1 MTCATDVVSY
11 ALPHNPEDEDKPVLI
26 DALDDSNH
34 LSRKQ
39 VRHLVDLLVRGLVQR
54 GVRPGD
60 TVCLLMYNHIWFP
73 VMFLAILGAGATFT
87 AANPA
92 YTVQELSHHIK
103 ASETAWII
111 TEPSLLFQAHDA
123 ARHETLSSVPLTQH
137 TTVQEL
143 MASARTQVGTAPSAA
158 LSLTSLPNVRAKP
171 SRDSMTHTE
180 SWYSRSHTIA
190 TLNSTSGTTGMP
202 KMAARSHH
210 SLIAEAESIED
221 STRKPYEVRRLLTI
235 PFFHAFGAPLALI
248 NALRFGHT
256 TYVMR
261 KFDQAQYLAAMQRF
275 NITETA
281 MPPPLLLRF
290 QEMPEIERAML
301 KSIRQVWCGGAPI
314 SAEAQNKAL
323 GMFAPEARIV
333 QVWGMTETGWLTT
346 FKYPES
352 DTTGSVGR
360 FLPTFQ
366 AKIVDEH
373 GRELTQPDQVGELL
387 VKGASNMIGYY
398 NNPEATAQIFDYE
411 GWLRTGDLGR
421 IASNGKVYIID
432 RLKELIKVRG
442 WQVAPAEIEGRLL
455 EHPSIV
461 DAAVIGV
468 PAPEKGTEIPRAYV
482 VIREGHT
489 VNRAQLMDHL
499 RQSLAKYKV
508 NDCEIFRCYNI
519 PKSPSGK
526 ILRKTI
532 RKEYASCEEQFR
544 TVLPYS
550 PESSPTFCLSE
561 RHTLLRQQCL
571 INS

>member
-1 MTCATDVVSY
+1 
-11 ALPHNPEDEDKPVLI
+11 LI
-26 DALDDSNH
+26 
-34 LSRKQ
+34 
-39 VRHLVDLLVRGLVQR
+39 
-54 GVRPGD
+54 
-60 TVCLLMYNHIWFP
+60 T
-73 VMFLAILGAGATFT
+73 
-87 AANPA
+87 
-92 YTVQELSHHIK
+92 
-103 ASETAWII
+103 
-111 TEPSLLFQAHDA
+111 
-123 ARHETLSSVPLTQH
+123 
-137 TTVQEL
+137 
-143 MASARTQVGTAPSAA
+143 
-158 LSLTSLPNVRAKP
+158 
-171 SRDSMTHTE
+171 
-180 SWYSRSHTIA
+180 
-190 TLNSTSGTTGMP
+190 
-202 KMAARSHH
+202 
-210 SLIAEAESIED
+210 EAESIED
-221 STRKPYEVRRLLTI
+221 SARKPYDVRRLLTI

-261 KFDQAQYLAAMQRF
+261 KFDQAQYLGAIQRL

-281 MPPPLLLRF
+281 MPPPLIMRF
-290 QEMPEIERAML
+290 QEMPETERAML

-314 SAEAQNKAL
+314 SAEVQNKAL
-323 GMFAPEARIV
+323 EMFAPGARIV

-346 FKYPES
+346 FRYPES

-360 FLPTFQ
+360 FIATFQ
-366 AKIVDEH
+366 VKVVDEH
-373 GRELTQPDQVGELL
+373 GQELTQPDQVGEIL

-398 NNPEATAQIFDYE
+398 NNPEATAQIFDHDR
-411 GWLRTGDLGR
+411 WLKTGDLGR
-421 IASNGKVYIID
+421 VAQDGKVYIID

-482 VIREGHT
+482 IVREGHS
-489 VNRAQLMDHL
+489 VKRSQLMDHL

-532 RKEYASCEEQFR
+532 RKEYASCEEHFR

-550 PESSPTFCLSE
+550 PDSSPAFSFTE
-561 RHTLLRQQCL
+561 RHPLRRHECS